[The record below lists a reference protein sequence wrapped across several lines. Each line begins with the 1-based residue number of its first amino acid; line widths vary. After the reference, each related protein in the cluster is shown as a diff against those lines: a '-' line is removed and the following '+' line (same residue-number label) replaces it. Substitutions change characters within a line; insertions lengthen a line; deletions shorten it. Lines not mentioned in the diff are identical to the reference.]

1 VERAASAGGGPVDV
15 LGDSAVDW
23 GDEAGRRD
31 HEQQEDWRRPD
42 EMAGTGADQRLE
54 VPPPTGHHAGQSSG
68 QSRPRRTDTSSMHI
82 RSSSSARHRAHHRV
96 PVAGLRFRFTRTPRA
111 INQVNVICRSTRR
124 TKPRKL
130 TLRFPGGRTPL
141 ALLRGRSSWRYRSYL
156 NHCRS
161 LSQSRRCGL

>member
-1 VERAASAGGGPVDV
+1 MGARARGGPLNFAHAPDRYVTDRVETLPVERAASASGGPVDV
-15 LGDSAVDW
+15 RGDSAVDW

-31 HEQQEDWRRPD
+31 HEQQEDCRRPD

-54 VPPPTGHHAGQSSG
+54 VPPPTGHRAGQSSG

-111 INQVNVICRSTRR
+111 INQVNVICRSTP
-124 TKPRKL
+124 TYK
-130 TLRFPGGRTPL
+130 T
-141 ALLRGRSSWRYRSYL
+141 A
-156 NHCRS
+156 
-161 LSQSRRCGL
+161 